1 MTIELDSTLAQAEV
15 LFLSFAQTVAD
26 IDRRKAEQQ
35 VPNRSESQSLRNRH
49 GTGASAVTNLATIQL
64 SEDLRELLKTETG
77 RS

>member
-35 VPNRSESQSLRNRH
+35 AQTRSDSQSLRHRH
-49 GTGASAVTNLATIQL
+49 GSAASAATNLATIQL